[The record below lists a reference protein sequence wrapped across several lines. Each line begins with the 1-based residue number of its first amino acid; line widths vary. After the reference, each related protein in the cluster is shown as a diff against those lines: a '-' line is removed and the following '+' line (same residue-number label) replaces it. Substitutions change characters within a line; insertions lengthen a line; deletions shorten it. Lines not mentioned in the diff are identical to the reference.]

1 MTYLSRELIRRMI
14 IAEAS
19 KKAPL
24 LPGGGVDFSD
34 KTEDLTDLDLSRIED
49 TETVDIDKDTKIS
62 SLPLDLSSLDLSSL
76 YDDEDDMGFD
86 DRTEQGFR
94 VDGLDD
100 FRITD
105 EESESE
111 TVDNPL
117 PMAAHDEK
125 FRLQPDMK
133 SSVDPFGRTHRQIK
147 DDVFASYDDLYEPPT
162 KKSKAQEEAE
172 FLKKMEDMLKAGSAA
187 VDLPEDPE
195 FAPLDDNTLEL
206 PKNRFDINSDV
217 TKDMNESIKKMIS
230 ESVRNKI
237 KQISKNRRY

>member
-14 IAEAS
+14 IAETR

-24 LPGGGVDFSD
+24 LPGGGVDIPD
-34 KTEDLTDLDLSRIED
+34 RTEDLTDLDLSRIED
-49 TETVDIDKDTKIS
+49 TETVDINKDTKIS
-62 SLPLDLSSLDLSSL
+62 SVPTDLISLDLSSL
-76 YDDEDDMGFD
+76 YDEESEMAFD
-86 DRTEQGFR
+86 DKTEQGFS

-105 EESESE
+105 EDSESE
-111 TVDNPL
+111 TVENPL
-117 PMAAHDEK
+117 PMAAHHEK

-147 DDVFASYDDLYEPPT
+147 DDVFSSYDDLYEPPT
-162 KKSKAQEEAE
+162 KKSESQKEAE
-172 FLKKMEDMLKAGSAA
+172 FLKKMEDMLAAGSAA

-195 FAPLDDNTLEL
+195 FAPLDDDTLEL
-206 PKNRFDINSDV
+206 PKDRFDINDED
-217 TKDMNESIKKMIS
+217 TKGMNESIKKMIA

>member
-14 IAEAS
+14 IAEAR

-34 KTEDLTDLDLSRIED
+34 RTEDLTDLDLSSIEG
-49 TETVDIDKDTKIS
+49 TETVVIDKGTTIAS
-62 SLPLDLSSLDLSSL
+62 MPTDLSSL
-76 YDDEDDMGFD
+76 YDDEDEMAFD
-86 DRTEQGFR
+86 DKTEQGFG

-105 EESESE
+105 EPSEEE
-111 TVDNPL
+111 TVENLLPL
-117 PMAAHDEK
+117 AAYDEK

-147 DDVFASYDDLYEPPT
+147 DDVFSSYDDLYKPPT

-172 FLKKMEDMLKAGSAA
+172 FLKQMEDMIASGKAATQFP
-187 VDLPEDPE
+187 DDPE
-195 FAPLDDNTLEL
+195 FPPLDDSTLEL
-206 PKNRFDINSDV
+206 PKDRFAKSDED
-217 TKDMNESIKKMIS
+217 TKDMRETIKRLTV
-230 ESVRNKI
+230 ESVRNKL
-237 KQISKNRRY
+237 KKISKRKRY